1 MRDNIHLRY
10 SGDRTRKLINLDR
23 RDHILRKIALLF
35 ILLAAFSLLAF
46 AEDTPRAEV
55 FGGYQH
61 TRVNVAGTG
70 INFNGW
76 NASVTGNFNKY
87 FGIAADFSGAY
98 HSETGGSLHAYT
110 YTFGPVLSLNHEG
123 TINPFVHALFGGA
136 HATLSA
142 SGVGSA
148 GTNGFA
154 MQMGGG
160 ADAKISPRLAV
171 RVVQA
176 DWVYYHFSDLGSQA
190 GLSKNVRISTGIVL
204 RF

>member
-1 MRDNIHLRY
+1 MSENIHLRH
-10 SGDRTRKLINLDR
+10 SWNRTRKLPNLNR
-23 RDHILRKIALLF
+23 RHHIIRKIALPF
-35 ILLAAFSLLAF
+35 ILLATFSLLAL

-55 FGGYQH
+55 FGGYQY
-61 TRVNVAGTG
+61 TRVNIAGTG

-76 NASVTGNFNKY
+76 NASVTGNFTKY
-87 FGIAADFSGAY
+87 FGVAADVSGAY
-98 HSETGGSLHAYT
+98 HSETGGSLHAYS
-110 YTFGPVLSLNHEG
+110 YTFGPVLFLNHEG

-154 MQMGGG
+154 TEIGGG

-171 RVVQA
+171 RLIQA